1 MSFGHEKLK
10 DLVVLTAS
18 GRIDLSNADDFGQAL
33 SAALADARAVLILDF
48 SGIEYI
54 SSAGLR
60 SLLIAFKTAKTENTV
75 LAVAALRPLVLE
87 IFEIS
92 RFDLVI
98 PLFGTVRDAVS
109 AHAAHA
115 LSDFDAR

>member
-1 MSFGHEKLK
+1 MGFCHTKLK

-18 GRIDLSNADDFGQAL
+18 GRIDLSNADVFGQAL
-33 SAALADARAVLILDF
+33 SAALADAGAVVVLDF

-60 SLLIAFKTAKTENTV
+60 SLLIAFKSAKTENRI
-75 LAVAALRPLVLE
+75 LAVAALQPLVLE

-98 PLFGTVRDAVS
+98 PLFDTVRDAVS
-109 AHAAHA
+109 THAAHT